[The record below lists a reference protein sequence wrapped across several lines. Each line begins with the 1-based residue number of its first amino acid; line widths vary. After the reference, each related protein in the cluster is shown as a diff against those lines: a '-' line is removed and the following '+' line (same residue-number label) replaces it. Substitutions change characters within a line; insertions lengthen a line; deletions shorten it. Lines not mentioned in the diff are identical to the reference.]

1 MDDVSFDNW
10 VTNHSLLVGV
20 NMGALSGRKNWS
32 LFLFF
37 AMTRFDEFFHQREI
51 KKGKKA
57 LCLHE
62 SRSHSTEVACD
73 GVMKHGVAVGI

>member
-1 MDDVSFDNW
+1 
-10 VTNHSLLVGV
+10 
-20 NMGALSGRKNWS
+20 
-32 LFLFF
+32 
-37 AMTRFDEFFHQREI
+37 MTRFDEFFHQREI

-62 SRSHSTEVACD
+62 RRSHSTEVACD